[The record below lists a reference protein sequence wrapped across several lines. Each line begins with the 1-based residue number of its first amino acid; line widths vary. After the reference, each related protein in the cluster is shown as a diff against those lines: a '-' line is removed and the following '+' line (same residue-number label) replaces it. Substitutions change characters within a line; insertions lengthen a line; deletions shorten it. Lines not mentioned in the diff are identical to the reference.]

1 MMALNRYGSPRTHP
15 AWLCLWYLAVIC
27 LLSLSSASAADK
39 LQVYTVNYPLAYFAE
54 RIGGAH
60 VDVQFPAPA
69 GIDPA
74 FWMPDTET
82 IAAYQQADLILLN
95 GADYA
100 KWVNKV
106 SLPQR
111 KLVNTSSPFMD
122 DYITNSDDVTHQHG
136 PGGEHAHVGTAFT
149 TWLDFSQ
156 AARQAEQVAMAMKK
170 LRPAQSG
177 VFAENY
183 QRLQRDLLQLDAR
196 MHEITANSPDLP
208 LLASHPVYQY
218 FARRYGLN
226 LRAVMWEPDTYPDA
240 SSWQAFKLLQEAH
253 PAHWMLWEDDP
264 VDKTR
269 ETLSGLG
276 ISIVVFKPCMN
287 RPAQGDFMTVMEAN
301 IEEVKVSVTFSIRRL
316 IRLDREEFTQEQPDK
331 E

>member
-1 MMALNRYGSPRTHP
+1 MIALNRYGSPRINP
-15 AWLCLWYLAVIC
+15 VWLCLMCMTVIF
-27 LLSLSSASAADK
+27 LSSLSSAAAADK

-100 KWVNKV
+100 KWVEKV
-106 SLPQR
+106 SLSRR
-111 KLVNTSSPFMD
+111 KLVDTSSPFRD

-136 PGGEHAHVGTAFT
+136 PGGEHAHAGTAFT

-156 AARQAEQVAMAMKK
+156 AARQAEQVVMTMKK
-170 LRPAQSG
+170 LRPAHAG
-177 VFAENY
+177 VFAKNY

-196 MHEITANSPDLP
+196 LHEIMAKSPDLP

-218 FARRYGLN
+218 LARRYGLN
-226 LRAVMWEPDTYPDA
+226 LHAVMWEPDTYPDA
-240 SSWQAFKLLQEAH
+240 SSWQAFKFLHEAH
-253 PAHWMLWEDDP
+253 PAHWMLWEDEP

-269 ETLSGLG
+269 DRLLNSGVN
-276 ISIVVFKPCMN
+276 IVVFKPCMN
-287 RPAQGDFMTVMEAN
+287 RPAQGDFMTVMQAN
-301 IEEVKVSVTFSIRRL
+301 IKALAEPFNA
-316 IRLDREEFTQEQPDK
+316 PY
-331 E
+331 